1 MLRVFEAFAGY
12 GSQRMALR
20 NCGIPFQVVGVSE
33 IDEAVTISYASIHTD
48 FLNVRENPMDISE
61 SDMRKFLLDRN
72 IPLDYRTFENRA
84 PSLKGQRLKDLY
96 LANKL
101 IKNYGDIRIIEAEKL
116 PDFDFFTYS
125 FPCQDIS
132 VSGYQ
137 KGLDKHSGT
146 RSSLLWE
153 CCKIIETKRPKY
165 LMMENVKNLVG
176 SNHRANFEEFLTY
189 LESLGYSNKWKVLNA
204 RDYGIPQNRERVFC
218 ISVLEKNSF
227 EFPKPIELKL
237 SMFDLLEDKVDAKY
251 ELSHNQYSEKPI
263 DNKVCYCLDSNY
275 WKGTF
280 LSDFLEKRRRQVVT
294 SRKIAENK
302 YLARRLTPK
311 ETWRLMGVSDED
323 FQKAATL
330 VSPTS
335 LYKQSGNS
343 IVVPVMEHIFKN
355 LFLKE
360 DKEMTNK
367 EILVDLFRKN
377 VKGKTPDVSGRN
389 VRHDGREGNWLE
401 EQFGKHPD
409 ADNHADF
416 FGYELKNQTTSKTT
430 FGDWSAN
437 EYVYTNTDFSGV
449 FTSKKKY
456 ENQWAFCR
464 IFGKPNMEKG
474 GRYSWSG
481 QPIPKYG
488 KYNDF
493 GQMLTIDNNRDIV
506 VLYSYSKDNREN
518 KEDIIPLLLQEEN
531 IVLARWYG
539 INKPT
544 SAPARQKSLKQK
556 LEDKF
561 NDQGWFTCKKGEDG
575 TYQKICFGKPMNYD
589 NWLELVKTGMVFFDC
604 GMYEGNKRPYQQ
616 WRANNHYWDSLIVEE
631 YE

>member
-189 LESLGYSNKWKVLNA
+189 LESLGYYNKWKVLNA

-237 SMFDLLEDKVDAKY
+237 SMFDLLEDEVDAKY

-493 GQMLTIDNNRDIV
+493 GQMLTIDNNKDIV

-589 NWLELVKTGMVFFDC
+589 NWLELVKTGIVFFDC

>member
-20 NCGIPFQVVGVSE
+20 NCGIPFQVVGISE

-48 FLNVRENPMDISE
+48 FLNVREESVDISE
-61 SDMRKFLLDRN
+61 NDMREFLLKRN
-72 IPLDYRTFENRA
+72 IPLDYRTFENRVS
-84 PSLKGQRLKDLY
+84 SLKGQRLKDLY

-101 IKNYGDIRIIEAEKL
+101 IKNYGDIRVIEAEKL

-189 LESLGYSNKWKVLNA
+189 LESLGYSNRWQVLNA

-218 ISVLEKNSF
+218 ISVLGENNF

-237 SMFDLLEDKVDAKY
+237 SMFDLLEDEVDFKY
-251 ELSHNQYSEKPI
+251 ELNHNQYSEKPI

-280 LSDFLEKRRRQVVT
+280 LADFLLKRRRQVVT
-294 SRKIAENK
+294 SRKIADNK

-323 FQKAATL
+323 FHKAATL
-330 VSPTS
+330 VSSTS

-360 DKEMTNK
+360 KKEMTNK
-367 EILVDLFRKN
+367 EILIDLFRKN

-437 EYVYTNTDFSGV
+437 RYIFKTGPYVDCFKKPQLGTRQDV
-449 FTSKKKY
+449 FCQT
-456 ENQWAFCR
+456 
-464 IFGKPNMEKG
+464 FGKPNAEKE
-474 GRYSWSG
+474 GRCSWSG
-481 QPIPKYG
+481 SPCPKIG
-488 KYNDF
+488 DYNDY
-493 GQMLTIDNNRDIV
+493 GQKLVIEPNNDIV
-506 VLYSYSKDNREN
+506 AVYSYSKDKRINKFAIVPEILHQEN
-518 KEDIIPLLLQEEN
+518 LEI
-531 IVLARWYG
+531 ARWFG
-539 INKPT
+539 EISPT
-544 SAPARQKSLKQK
+544 RRRTDKCLKDK

-561 NDQGWFTCKKGEDG
+561 NDKGWFTCKKDTDG
-575 TYQKICFGKPMNYD
+575 QYYKICFGEPMSFD
-589 NWLELVKTGMVFFDC
+589 NWIELVKQGIVFFDS
-604 GMYEGNKRPYQQ
+604 GMYEGNNRPYSQ
-616 WRANNHYWDSLIVEE
+616 WRANNDYWDSLIVEQ

>member
-237 SMFDLLEDKVDAKY
+237 SMFDLLEDEVDAKY

-493 GQMLTIDNNRDIV
+493 GQMLTIDNNKDIV

-589 NWLELVKTGMVFFDC
+589 NWLELVKTGIVFFDC